1 MVSISYVLRS
11 IRPTLPQVIT
21 LLLCFV
27 SGLALDHYE
36 RLGPTIVVLTIV
48 MGMNLGRTQRYGGT
62 GHRLFSL
69 AALPVVSVACN
80 EVGRLFVQHP
90 NDADSLFTLAIGL
103 SIWMRRFGPWGTRLG
118 TLVALPFIALLVTP
132 VPVAV
137 GTSMSTTSSMLWS
150 ALAAVIAYCWVW
162 IVREASERFGLVEP
176 LPRHPRPRREPAGGG
191 GGEGRPRTGL
201 ARIPVSSRMALQM
214 TLSLTLAFVIGR
226 TVFGSH
232 WVWIVLTAFIVNSG
246 NRGRGDVVYKSLL
259 RVLGACAGTVVATLL
274 AGALPPRD
282 NLAIV
287 IILIVLAIGSWL
299 RTISYVYW
307 AGCVTSVL
315 SLLQG
320 YFGEGH
326 VGLIGERLLQIV
338 LGGALAALI
347 AWWVLPVRSGD
358 VLRRRLADCLG
369 PLTDLLAA
377 LLREPAA
384 AAGRRAEFAENV
396 VLLKQVAP
404 AIAAHRRLHRA
415 VNRLSPRL
423 LPQLLPRLSR
433 ADERYPADA
442 VDAVRDCAAAV
453 DSLAEQARVHPESL
467 REGGNAGLIK
477 AVTGNVV
484 AARKAIGRRPDAVC
498 RPLPDEPSAGTA
510 ADALRRIDAAARTIC
525 AVYDADGADGA
536 DSADTKPGADG
547 VPVGN
552 PPARPIKA

>member
-11 IRPTLPQVIT
+11 IRPTLPQIVT

-27 SGLALDHYE
+27 SGLALDHCE

-69 AALPVVSVACN
+69 AALPVVSVACT

-90 NDADSLFTLAIGL
+90 NDADTLFTLAIGL
-103 SIWMRRFGPWGTRLG
+103 SIWMRRLGPWGTRLG

-132 VPVAV
+132 VPVAA
-137 GTSMSTTSSMLWS
+137 GTPTSTARSMLWS

-162 IVREASERFGLVEP
+162 IVREASERLGLVEP
-176 LPRHPRPRREPAGGG
+176 LPRHTRPRREPTGGD
-191 GGEGRPRTGL
+191 RPKTGL
-201 ARIPVSSRMALQM
+201 TRIPASSRMALQM
-214 TLSLTLAFVIGR
+214 TLSLTAAFVIGR

-246 NRGRGDVVYKSLL
+246 NRGRGDVLHKSLL
-259 RVLGACAGTVVATLL
+259 RVLGACAGTVAATLL

-282 NLAIV
+282 DLAIV

-320 YFGEGH
+320 YFGEGR

-358 VLRRRLADCLG
+358 VLRRRLADCLA

-377 LLREPAA
+377 LPREPAA
-384 AAGRRAEFAENV
+384 VAERRAEFAENV
-396 VLLKQVAP
+396 VLLEQVAP
-404 AIAAHRRLHRA
+404 ALAAHRRLHRSA
-415 VNRLSPRL
+415 NRLLPRL
-423 LPQLLPRLSR
+423 LPRPLSRLSQ
-433 ADERYPADA
+433 AGGGYPADA

-453 DSLAEQARVHPESL
+453 DALAEQARVRPESL
-467 REGGNAGLIK
+467 RERGIAGLAK

-484 AARKAIGRRPDAVC
+484 AARRAVGQRPGDGC
-498 RPLPDEPSAGTA
+498 RPLPDQPSAGAA
-510 ADALRRIDAAARTIC
+510 ADALRRIDAAARAIR
-525 AVYDADGADGA
+525 AVYRENGRNDENGGDGR
-536 DSADTKPGADG
+536 PGEGG

-552 PPARPIKA
+552 PPAQPIKA